1 MKKIKNYLVA
11 LSLVCSVYTFFSCNG
26 TKNDVE
32 EVQQPVYSTALEQK
46 MGFKDIRL
54 GSSIRNYNGFREVMF
69 PSFSEIGTKRYVYYQ
84 QDEKYLSIGN
94 SYRLRTNDKFNN
106 SNNYFAFLFVETFND
121 KIYKIEATIDDDYD
135 HSFINVLLESLGQ
148 PFSKKAYSNID
159 FIYSWESN
167 SVSLEVKTK
176 SEQQAVTP
184 VQFLH
189 FTEMI
194 YIHKPTFALVEN
206 AYKQYQQKEK
216 QNINKSF

>member
-1 MKKIKNYLVA
+1 MKKIIFWVP
-11 LSLVCSVYTFFSCNG
+11 LSLMCVINIFFSCNG

-106 SNNYFAFLFVETFND
+106 SNNYFTFLFVETFND
-121 KIYKIEATIDDDYD
+121 KIYKIEATIDDDRS

-148 PFSKKAYSNID
+148 PYTKNQGSAYT
-159 FIYSWESN
+159 WESHN
-167 SVSLEVKTK
+167 TSLEVNTRD
-176 SEQQAVTP
+176 EQQPTTP